1 MIKVFDHIMEFVK
14 TKLSDRGLIIGLLR
28 QCEVRYVA
36 KCRYIF
42 H

>member
-1 MIKVFDHIMEFVK
+1 MIEVYDHIMEFVK

-28 QCEVRYVA
+28 QCEVRCDA